1 MKINGGKIVLDSYNK
16 KDYINNEYTLQ
27 DGTKIN
33 ESVTARDLGI
43 IMENNA
49 SFRSHINKLECVC
62 KKVVSMIF
70 RSFVTRDASV
80 MMPLFKTLVLSRID
94 YCSVLWAPSSVGE
107 LRRVERIQANFTL
120 RLDLARLPN
129 GKRKNYWQRLKEL
142 NLYSVQRRF
151 ERYSIIYVWKAYHSL
166 VFNPGIVYER
176 SERRGLVCKRPNF
189 SSRLKEESFF
199 VRGPNLFNV
208 LPVEVRDFPCKD
220 PSNAKESTDS
230 FKKHLDKYLKKIPD
244 EPPLSSNYTKYVSG
258 FDLNGKPTNSIVRL
272 NLPPYSNDT
281 L

>member
-1 MKINGGKIVLDSYNK
+1 MINTRMYIPSGIGHERKTRVLICS
-16 KDYINNEYTLQ
+16 TLEIRQ
-27 DGTKIN
+27 
-33 ESVTARDLGI
+33 SLRDK
-43 IMENNA
+43 
-49 SFRSHINKLECVC
+49 F
-62 KKVVSMIF
+62 
-70 RSFVTRDASV
+70 
-80 MMPLFKTLVLSRID
+80 
-94 YCSVLWAPSSVGE
+94 
-107 LRRVERIQANFTL
+107 
-120 RLDLARLPN
+120 
-129 GKRKNYWQRLKEL
+129 KRKNYWQRLKEL

-189 SSRLKEESFF
+189 SSRLKEESFL